1 MSRIGAWAS
10 DQSRPLE
17 SRAAL
22 EARVSEMEARFDG
35 QEPPR
40 PENWS
45 GFRLVPER
53 IEFWRDGA
61 FRLHDRIIYQ
71 PDGSG
76 WRTTRLYP

>member
-22 EARVSEMEARFDG
+22 EARVSEMESRFDG

-45 GFRLVPER
+45 GFRLSPER

-61 FRLHDRIIYQ
+61 FRLHDRIVYQ